1 MAASDYNMIMI
12 TLLTIVFSEAT
23 FLEMMEEVSFESI
36 CRQAK
41 IFLLVPFMH
50 INTHS
55 NTLYLAQKIAALSA
69 LLILSFNEPL

>member
-1 MAASDYNMIMI
+1 MAASDYNIIMI

-50 INTHS
+50 THN